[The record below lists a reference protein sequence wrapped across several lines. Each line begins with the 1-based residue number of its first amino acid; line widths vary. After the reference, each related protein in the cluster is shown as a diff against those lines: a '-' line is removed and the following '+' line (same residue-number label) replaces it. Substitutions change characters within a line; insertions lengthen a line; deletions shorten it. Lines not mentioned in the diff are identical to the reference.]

1 MAEIKNQILKIHK
14 TGEIFEKA
22 CVRFQL
28 SFTPREVAENIQ
40 FGIFMLLMEK
50 DEEFEKYHNS
60 TNGVFSFSFSPFN
73 LTNTGNHICWMA
85 NKTVQPNGVSEI
97 KIAFNNEVISQ
108 DEMCDQSKYRV
119 YIFVMPEVLC
129 GQAWTDEV
137 CINYK

>member
-129 GQAWTDEV
+129 GQAWTNEV

>member
-1 MAEIKNQILKIHK
+1 MAEVKKQELKIYK
-14 TGEIFEKA
+14 TGDMFEKA
-22 CVRFQL
+22 CVNFQVK
-28 SFTPREVAENIQ
+28 FTTREVTENVQ

-85 NKTVQPNGVSEI
+85 NKTIQPNGDFEKNVE
-97 KIAFNNEVISQ
+97 FNNEVITQ
-108 DEMCDQSKYRV
+108 NEMCDQSNYRV

-129 GQAWTDEV
+129 GQAWTNEV
-137 CINYK
+137 SINYK